1 MVILGS
7 GKHMNILLDEYS
19 NREMNVISCTMNGF
33 HHFKGMILNL
43 RIHNETGEG
52 RDIFDCP

>member
-1 MVILGS
+1 
-7 GKHMNILLDEYS
+7 MNILLDEYS

-43 RIHNETGEG
+43 RIHSDWGG
-52 RDIFDCP
+52 KGHIWLPIRVILFLHSQ